1 MAQTFVAAFFV
12 VVLVVISVVDIRTR
26 RIPNRVVLPAALIVL
41 VSQVAIAPER
51 AFEWT
56 AASLGAFGLLL
67 ALSLLYPGGLG
78 MGDVKLALLLGAAL
92 GWAVASALAIGL
104 VAAAVAGLVMIAC
117 GGWSARKATLPL
129 GPFLALG
136 SLAVLLVSS
145 F

>member
-1 MAQTFVAAFFV
+1 MAQNLVAAFFV
-12 VVLVVISVVDIRTR
+12 VALLVVSVVDIRTR
-26 RIPNRVVLPAALIVL
+26 RIPNRIVLPAAIIVL
-41 VSQVAIAPER
+41 FAHVAVAPER
-51 AFEWT
+51 ALEWI

-67 ALSLLYPGGLG
+67 MLALLYPGGLG

-104 VAAAVAGLVMIAC
+104 VAAALAGVAMIVF

-129 GPFLALG
+129 GPFLAFG
-136 SLAVLLVSS
+136 SLAVLL